1 MPTIDQYKEQETTP
15 TPLFLFDCV
24 LPTGDVERWGTHC
37 VTFEGHEYL
46 ARLERHNL
54 FDLNL
59 SSQAGFDGAAKIS
72 VTLANA
78 DSRYSQIER
87 ETGFKGAKVTVRFL
101 FFDLVAGTAASEA
114 RVLFRGV
121 GDTPDEIT
129 EATLRVTFNNRLS
142 LQRIVLPEVSI

>member
-24 LPTGDVERWGTHC
+24 LPTGDVERWCTHG
-37 VTFEGHEYL
+37 VTFEGHQYL

-78 DSRYSQIER
+78 DSRYSQIEI
-87 ETGFKGAKVTVRFL
+87 GFIAVNL
-101 FFDLVAGTAASEA
+101 PA
-114 RVLFRGV
+114 RRGN
-121 GDTPDEIT
+121 GC
-129 EATLRVTFNNRLS
+129 
-142 LQRIVLPEVSI
+142 